1 MRALAFL
8 KRICF
13 SLDCVALSSQTYRA
27 CMRAPQRAKLAE
39 HHFYIP
45 LTDLLEPPPQQGTV
59 ELLGGATTQKSNYS
73 EEQLLRRATTQKS
86 YYSEELLPLR
96 ASESH

>member
-1 MRALAFL
+1 MMVMLGRREAVCWPAAAVAARMRALAFL

-45 LTDLLEPPPQQGTV
+45 LTDPLEPPPQQGAV
-59 ELLGGATTQKSNYS
+59 ELL
-73 EEQLLRRATTQKS
+73 
-86 YYSEELLPLR
+86 
-96 ASESH
+96 